1 MTVADI
7 TLAVFTLFNSA
18 RFLAYVPQIIK
29 ATKDQSGAEAI
40 SFGTW
45 ALFLASHLSAMAY
58 AIVNQADWTMASLF
72 LSNAVG
78 CGAII
83 LIAGFKRSRHRRRA
97 AAAATDDD
105 HCAEPFRMLAGAEAF
120 NPLTLG
126 NPDRTVRRDLR
137 MTRECTLVEEDRTR
151 SDLAELGLKL
161 GLIVMVLVLGGV
173 ALAQTATP
181 AVVALTPAEMK
192 WQSQGGL
199 AAPGMEQINLV
210 GDPAKPGPYT
220 LRLKFPKGFRI
231 EAHSHPDS
239 REVTIL
245 SGTFATGYGEKFDPA
260 GLKILPAGS
269 FYTEPANVPHYIEI
283 KEEVVLQVSG
293 MGPSGRKFVDRP
305 VGSK

>member
-18 RFLAYVPQIIK
+18 RFLAYIPQIIK

-78 CGAII
+78 CGVII
-83 LIAGFKRSRHRRRA
+83 LIAGFKRSRHRRRV

-105 HCAEPFRMLAGAEAF
+105 RRAEPFRMLAAVKTF

-126 NPDRTVRRDLR
+126 NPNQTARRDLR

-173 ALAQTATP
+173 ALAQTAAP
-181 AVVALTPAEMK
+181 AAMALTPGEMK

-210 GDPAKPGPYT
+210 GDPV
-220 LRLKFPKGFRI
+220 KFP
-231 EAHSHPDS
+231 
-239 REVTIL
+239 
-245 SGTFATGYGEKFDPA
+245 
-260 GLKILPAGS
+260 
-269 FYTEPANVPHYIEI
+269 
-283 KEEVVLQVSG
+283 SG
-293 MGPSGRKFVDRP
+293 MKALAVGQGANFWRSPDGTAWSSSGFGGAVFLTDDGGQNWKRIAIQSGSASDLRSIVFTSTLTGIAVGAGRRP
-305 VGSK
+305 R